1 MRFKTELK
9 STLSVGSASL
19 EILGQLLEMYG
30 NQEFS
35 QSLRDLAFQLQSNY
49 ETLRYHLSKL
59 EKYGFL
65 TIDKD
70 STHKCI
76 YHLNVERI
84 KQLLDD

>member
-1 MRFKTELK
+1 MKLKSEIK

-19 EILGQLLEMYG
+19 AILGQLLEIYG
-30 NQEFS
+30 NKEFS

-65 TIDKD
+65 TIDKA
-70 STHKCI
+70 STHKCV
-76 YHLNVERI
+76 YHLNVERV
-84 KQLLDD
+84 KQLLDE